1 VSPIRKERRAK
12 NDLDFSPTTG
22 RRIRRKTANVVDTI
36 KTQARSDTQE
46 KKRLVRSLLHHPELR
61 DAFEEECATSRSAAE
76 IAMDNLAANIKATS
90 SRTREGRVARDSMR
104 ASVCPGTA
112 KFPGVNKVA
121 KRLNV
126 DRKAMSRS
134 NARMKDV
141 KDTGEWAS
149 IFARRMHRKCQKT
162 PQATIDI
169 VQNWWFKNT
178 TVLNRHGKD
187 VVRKRV
193 HVGKYVHHKKHVF
206 TRSMWEMHMQFKEDH
221 PEVKKAKFDNF
232 RKLKP
237 YFCKK
242 LRERNV
248 CLSKEDCE
256 IEHMFADV
264 CKMRG
269 LWLKK
274 SEVVDLCDC
283 SSGASLCIRSW
294 PSTMHE
300 LVNLV
305 LCERPEGERWHGIK
319 CYVGDC
325 DLCGVSRLLQCKAMK
340 SAAQAH
346 WREFFRY
353 NDATLE
359 KSVVREHGMSQR
371 PPIVREKDNRDT
383 TGAEMMASFAQKLE
397 KWIGFDFIGRWQMK
411 HIKGAYTSIH
421 LRMRCPCVHVYRSN
435 EQPTTECSCLQL

>member
-1 VSPIRKERRAK
+1 MVDGGTPPPSPVEATPPRRSARHSEQITSKGVSASLFRSPDSRDSSLATRSSPGDSASPHEESTPRTKRAGGRPKVSPSKKADFVRRAQQQQRNIARGNSGKTTKTQPLVAQRSPAAPAEQHTLVADDQITRSRWTPQPVEPPIRKERRAK
-12 NDLDFSPTTG
+12 NDLEFSPTTG

-134 NARMKDV
+134 NARMKD
-141 KDTGEWAS
+141 
-149 IFARRMHRKCQKT
+149 
-162 PQATIDI
+162 
-169 VQNWWFKNT
+169 
-178 TVLNRHGKD
+178 
-187 VVRKRV
+187 
-193 HVGKYVHHKKHVF
+193 
-206 TRSMWEMHMQFKEDH
+206 
-221 PEVKKAKFDNF
+221 
-232 RKLKP
+232 
-237 YFCKK
+237 
-242 LRERNV
+242 
-248 CLSKEDCE
+248 
-256 IEHMFADV
+256 
-264 CKMRG
+264 
-269 LWLKK
+269 
-274 SEVVDLCDC
+274 
-283 SSGASLCIRSW
+283 
-294 PSTMHE
+294 
-300 LVNLV
+300 
-305 LCERPEGERWHGIK
+305 
-319 CYVGDC
+319 
-325 DLCGVSRLLQCKAMK
+325 
-340 SAAQAH
+340 
-346 WREFFRY
+346 
-353 NDATLE
+353 
-359 KSVVREHGMSQR
+359 EHGMSQR

-411 HIKGAYTSIH
+411 HIKGARTSIH